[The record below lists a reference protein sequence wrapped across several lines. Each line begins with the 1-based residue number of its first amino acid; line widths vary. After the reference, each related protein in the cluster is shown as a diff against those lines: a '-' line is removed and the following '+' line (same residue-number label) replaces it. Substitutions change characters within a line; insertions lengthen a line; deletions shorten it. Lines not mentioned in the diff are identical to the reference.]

1 MPPLRGPRPGRSDYA
16 PGVVTD
22 AQQAANERAWLLRA
36 LLVLQ
41 SPRAVFAALRDDS
54 EVAARARA
62 EPIVALVWLAGIA
75 CVLATPVAGRVLDD
89 VAFDGVVIAVWAF
102 LGGGL
107 FGIAVYFAAGAVL
120 QFAGRVFGTRG
131 SYRRARHVL
140 GFSVAPLALALLLYW
155 PIRIAIQGSDVFRT
169 GGSDGGHVVADAF
182 YVFVAWALALL
193 VLGVRTVH
201 GWSWTRAAAT
211 VALAAAAGAAALALG
226 TLLGL

>member
-1 MPPLRGPRPGRSDYA
+1 M
-16 PGVVTD
+16 VTD
-22 AQQAANERAWLLRA
+22 AQQAASERAWLLRA

-54 EVAARARA
+54 EHAARARA

-89 VAFDGVVIAVWAF
+89 VEFDSLLVAVWAF

-107 FGIAVYFAAGAVL
+107 FGIAVYFGAGGML
-120 QFAGRVFGTRG
+120 QLAGRAFGTRG

-140 GFSVAPLALALLLYW
+140 AFAVAPLALALFLYW
-155 PIRIAIQGSDVFRT
+155 PIRIAIQGSDLFRT
-169 GGSDGGHVVADAF
+169 GGNDDGHVLAGVF
-182 YVFVAWALALL
+182 YVFVVWALVLL
-193 VLGVRTVH
+193 VLGTRTVH
-201 GWSWTRAAAT
+201 GWSWPRAAAT
-211 VALAAAAGAAALALG
+211 VALAAAAGAVLLALG

>member
-1 MPPLRGPRPGRSDYA
+1 
-16 PGVVTD
+16 VVTN

-54 EVAARARA
+54 EEAAGARS
-62 EPIVALVWLAGIA
+62 EPIIALVWIAGIS

-89 VAFDGVVIAVWAF
+89 YEFDDLLVAVWAF

-107 FGIAVYFAAGAVL
+107 FGTAVYFAGGGAL
-120 QFAGRVFGTRG
+120 QLAGRVFGTRG

-140 GFSVAPLALALLLYW
+140 GFAAAPLAVALFLYW
-155 PIRIAIQGSDVFRT
+155 PTRIAIQGSDMFRT
-169 GGSDGGHVVADAF
+169 GGGDGGHVLADAF
-182 YVFVAWALALL
+182 YVFVVWTLVLLL
-193 VLGVRTVH
+193 VGVRTVH
-201 GWSWTRAAAT
+201 GWSWPRAAAT
-211 VALAAAAGAAALALG
+211 VVLAAAAAAAVLALG

>member
-1 MPPLRGPRPGRSDYA
+1 
-16 PGVVTD
+16 VITD
-22 AQQAANERAWLLRA
+22 AQQAASERAWLLRA

-54 EVAARARA
+54 EEAARARA

-89 VAFDGVVIAVWAF
+89 VDFDGLLIAVWAF

-107 FGIAVYFAAGAVL
+107 FRIAVYFAAGGML
-120 QFAGRVFGTRG
+120 QLAGRALGTHG

-140 GFSVAPLALALLLYW
+140 GFAVAPLALALVLYW
-155 PIRIAIQGSDVFRT
+155 PIRIAIEGSDLFRT
-169 GGSDGGHVVADAF
+169 GGSDGGHVLAGVF
-182 YVFVAWALALL
+182 YVFVAWAVTLL

-201 GWSWTRAAAT
+201 GWSWARAAAT
-211 VALAAAAGAAALALG
+211 VGLAAAAGAAVLALG
-226 TLLGL
+226 TLLDL

>member
-1 MPPLRGPRPGRSDYA
+1 M
-16 PGVVTD
+16 VTD

-36 LLVLQ
+36 MLVLE

-54 EVAARARA
+54 DDAARARA

-75 CVLATPVAGRVLDD
+75 CVLATPVAGRLLDD
-89 VAFDGVVIAVWAF
+89 VEFDALLIAVWAF

-107 FGIAVYFAAGAVL
+107 FGIAVYFAGGGVL
-120 QFAGRVFGTRG
+120 QLAGRVFGTRG

-140 GFSVAPLALALLLYW
+140 AFAAAPLALALVLYW
-155 PIRIAIQGSDVFRT
+155 PIRIAIQGSDLFRT
-169 GGSDGGHVVADAF
+169 GGSDGGHVLASIF

-201 GWSWTRAAAT
+201 GWTWPRAAAT
-211 VALAAAAGAAALALG
+211 VVLAAAGAAAVLAAG

>member
-1 MPPLRGPRPGRSDYA
+1 MA
-16 PGVVTD
+16 TD
-22 AQQAANERAWLLRA
+22 VQQAAKERAWLLRA

-54 EVAARARA
+54 EDAARARA

-75 CVLATPVAGRVLDD
+75 SVLATPVAGRVLDD
-89 VAFDGVVIAVWAF
+89 VEFDGILIAVWAF

-107 FGIAVYFAAGAVL
+107 FGIAVYFAAGGVL
-120 QFAGRVFGTRG
+120 QLAGRALGTRG

-140 GFSVAPLALALLLYW
+140 GFAVAPLALALFLYW
-155 PIRIAIQGSDVFRT
+155 PIRIAIQGGDMFRT
-169 GGSDGGHVVADAF
+169 GGSDGGHVLADVF

-201 GWSWTRAAAT
+201 AWSWPRAAAT
-211 VALAAAAGAAALALG
+211 VTLAAAAGAGVLALG